1 MIWIQINPCLW
12 LNADMEQARNSKP
25 NRDRWDMD
33 KVRFHLDKP
42 LSPNREI
49 RGIDDILKDV
59 VEGLEQPVQ
68 ENVLVLRKAWS
79 ELVGEQIAQ
88 HSEPGFIKDFALHVF
103 VDHPGWMPELERI
116 KGMLLQK
123 LQARYREMRIRK
135 LILLLEH
142 K

>member
-1 MIWIQINPCLW
+1 MRG
-12 LNADMEQARNSKP
+12 MEQPRNSKP

-33 KVRFHLDKP
+33 KVRYHLGKP
-42 LSPNREI
+42 LAPNRETRAI
-49 RGIDDILKDV
+49 ADILEDV
-59 VEGLEQPVQ
+59 VEGFEQPVQ
-68 ENVLVLRKAWS
+68 ENILMLRKAWS
-79 ELVGEQIAQ
+79 KLVGAQIAK

-123 LQARYREMRIRK
+123 LQSCYRELRIRK
-135 LILLLEH
+135 LIFLLEH

>member
-1 MIWIQINPCLW
+1 
-12 LNADMEQARNSKP
+12 MEHARNSKP
-25 NRDRWDMD
+25 NRDRWDID
-33 KVRFHLDKP
+33 RVRFHLDKP
-42 LSPNREI
+42 LSPHREI

-68 ENVLVLRKAWS
+68 ENILMLRKAWS
-79 ELVGEQIAQ
+79 ELVGAQIAK
-88 HSEPGFIKDFALHVF
+88 HSEPGFIKEFTLHVF

-123 LQARYREMRIRK
+123 LQSRYRELRIRK
-135 LILLLEH
+135 LNLLLEH

>member
-1 MIWIQINPCLW
+1 
-12 LNADMEQARNSKP
+12 MEQARNSKP

-33 KVRFHLDKP
+33 KVRFRLDKP
-42 LSPNREI
+42 ISPNREI
-49 RGIDDILKDV
+49 RCIDEILKDV
-59 VEGLEQPVQ
+59 VGGFEQPVQ
-68 ENVLVLRKAWS
+68 ENVLVLRKAWA

-116 KGMLLQK
+116 KGVLLQK

-135 LILLLEH
+135 LNLLLEH